1 MAADISHGRAI
12 AIAQPTFLPWVGWFD
27 LADQVDLLVI
37 LDDVSFSKQSWQQRN
52 RIRTT
57 KGLEFMTVPVK
68 TSGRMGQLISECEL
82 TVQPFADKLV
92 KSLRINYAK
101 APFFAE
107 SIEGFETALHAGV
120 ASGRLVELN
129 CSLINWMASR
139 LGVTTPM
146 VRASTLGIEGHRG
159 EHVAA
164 ICEHLGAD
172 RYISPAGS
180 EGYLLEDRLAF
191 DQRGVSVVL
200 QVYEHP
206 QYAQCF
212 KPFES
217 HASAV
222 DLIFNTGPMAPQL
235 MRSGRRP
242 PRGLGMAPSMHSQ
255 ELFRENSES

>member
-1 MAADISHGRAI
+1 M
-12 AIAQPTFLPWVGWFD
+12 
-27 LADQVDLLVI
+27 
-37 LDDVSFSKQSWQQRN
+37 
-52 RIRTT
+52 RTD

-68 TSGRMGQLISECEL
+68 TSGRMGQLICDCEL
-82 TVQPFADKLV
+82 TAQPFADKLI

-101 APFFAE
+101 APFFGE
-107 SIEGFETALHAGV
+107 SIEDFEAALHAGV
-120 ASGRLVELN
+120 ASGLLVELN
-129 CSLINWMASR
+129 CNLIDWMARR
-139 LGVTTPM
+139 LCITTPM
-146 VRASTLGIEGHRG
+146 IRASTLGIEGHRG

-164 ICEHLGAD
+164 ICEHLGAN

-180 EGYLLEDRLAF
+180 EGYLLEDRQAF
-191 DQRGVSVVL
+191 DQRGISVAL

-242 PRGLGMAPSMHSQ
+242 PRGLGTVPSMHSQ
-255 ELFRENSES
+255 ELLHENTES

>member
-1 MAADISHGRAI
+1 MAADVSHGRAI
-12 AIAQPTFLPWVGWFD
+12 AIAQPTFLPWIGWFD
-27 LADQVDLLVI
+27 LADQVDLMVI

-52 RIRTT
+52 RMRTT
-57 KGLEFMTVPVK
+57 KGLEFLTVPVK
-68 TSGRMGQLISECEL
+68 TSGRMGQLISDCEL
-82 TVQPFADKLV
+82 AALPFVDKLV

-107 SIEGFETALHAGV
+107 SIEGFEAALYDGV

-129 CSLINWMASR
+129 CSLINWMAGQ
-139 LGVTTPM
+139 LGITTPM
-146 VRASTLGIEGHRG
+146 VRASTLGIEGQRG

-164 ICEHLGAD
+164 ICEHMGAN

-180 EGYLLEDRLAF
+180 EDYLIEDRLAF
-191 DQRGVSVVL
+191 DRRDISVVL
-200 QVYEHP
+200 QAYEHP

-212 KPFES
+212 NPFES

-222 DLIFNTGPMAPQL
+222 DLIFNTGPTAPQL

-242 PRGLGMAPSMHSQ
+242 PRVLGMALSTHSQ
-255 ELFRENSES
+255 ELSRENPKS